1 MAKAKQRA
9 SPDPLVSVGD
19 IQKVFASFCRKEG
32 TWDLN
37 GLLFKTS
44 LVKTWKNAPEASF
57 LAGNV
62 SQLCLALFKLSKHG
76 VFASKKIRL
85 ALEKLQ
91 QESHRVNFSKFND
104 GDFFDMVDQQVRI
117 ACSMFRDLKASPS
130 KYAACMRKASIVEKE
145 TVDGVLQHLV
155 VTDVAPEVGVTS
167 EKPLEPEEQKVDKS
181 PETAAP
187 QVSIFKRVLQKK
199 VSDAS
204 SPAKSV
210 KEQAVAIS
218 FAPHSTNPHAKSS
231 KGGVT
236 APHQKLG
243 TGHSESPSGVTVA
256 HQGLGIL
263 DLEADEAEELKGW
276 LLQKP
281 DVRTKKKKKKGE
293 KASCKTKTA
302 SLKKP
307 AAVEPLVSEKKKKKA
322 GVTLAE
328 KKKRLLQGAFQKV
341 QV

>member
-130 KYAACMRKASIVEKE
+130 KYAACMRKASTVEKE

-155 VTDVAPEVGVTS
+155 VTDVASEGGVTS

-187 QVSIFKRVLQKK
+187 QVSIFNGSCRRRFLMPAALRRVSRSKLWPFPLHLTAPIHMPSLPK
-199 VSDAS
+199 VGLLHLTRNW
-204 SPAKSV
+204 
-210 KEQAVAIS
+210 EQATQSLPV
-218 FAPHSTNPHAKSS
+218 
-231 KGGVT
+231 
-236 APHQKLG
+236 
-243 TGHSESPSGVTVA
+243 
-256 HQGLGIL
+256 GL
-263 DLEADEAEELKGW
+263 
-276 LLQKP
+276 Q
-281 DVRTKKKKKKGE
+281 
-293 KASCKTKTA
+293 
-302 SLKKP
+302 
-307 AAVEPLVSEKKKKKA
+307 
-322 GVTLAE
+322 
-328 KKKRLLQGAFQKV
+328 
-341 QV
+341 